1 MAILN
6 QITSSDGPI
15 TGWPVEGLVTPGQ
28 HVVVCLAVKDTM
40 GHTRPTY
47 ENPDVMETLDMT
59 RFLFG
64 LPDGSM
70 IQTGEMKISS
80 HEKSRLVGFLT
91 GWLARPPL
99 MNGSWDYAVMAG
111 QGAMI
116 SIVHKVSQKGRTY
129 ADIAAVSPVMEQL
142 VAQVPLV
149 SSFQIPTSSAEVQKG
164 GTYADMPSAQ
174 PFVQPVQQV
183 QQPAPQVQQ
192 PVQQVQPGF
201 TQVQSAPF

>member
-1 MAILN
+1 MAILS

-15 TGWPVEGLVTPGQ
+15 TGWPVEGLATPGQ
-28 HVVVCLAVKDTM
+28 HVVVCLATKDTL

-47 ENPDVMETLDMT
+47 ENPEVMETLDMT

-80 HEKSRLVGFLT
+80 HEKSRLIGFLT
-91 GWLARPPL
+91 GWLAGPPV
-99 MNGSWDYAVMAG
+99 MDGSWDYVVMVG
-111 QGAMI
+111 KGAMI
-116 SIVHKVSQKGRTY
+116 TIVHKVSQKGRTY

-142 VAQVPLV
+142 AGQVPQMG
-149 SSFQIPTSSAEVQKG
+149 SFQIPAASAEVP
-164 GTYADMPSAQ
+164 AAQ

-183 QQPAPQVQQ
+183 QQAA
-192 PVQQVQPGF
+192 PVQQVQQVQPQVQVQQTAPGF
-201 TQVQSAPF
+201 TQVQSPPF

>member
-1 MAILN
+1 MAILS
-6 QITSSDGPI
+6 QITSSEGPI
-15 TGWPVEGLVTPGQ
+15 TGWPVEGLATPGQ

-40 GHTRPTY
+40 DRTRPTY
-47 ENPDVMETLDMT
+47 ENPEIMETLDMT

-91 GWLARPPL
+91 GWLARTPL
-99 MNGSWDYAVMAG
+99 MDGSWDYAVMAG

-142 VAQVPLV
+142 IAQVPLV
-149 SSFQIPTSSAEVQKG
+149 SSFQIPASSAEV
-164 GTYADMPSAQ
+164 PSAQ

-183 QQPAPQVQQ
+183 QPPAPQVQQ
-192 PVQQVQPGF
+192 VQPQVQQVQPNF
-201 TQVQSAPF
+201 TPVQSPPF